1 TGTTNL
7 FGNARSFATL
17 EFQSSVDTRTSR
29 TVTSDGTA
37 QYSIRLAAGA
47 RFARAR
53 FYDGTTSYATLGL
66 VFVAPGGTATFNPM
80 CVNGDGTANPG
91 EEIPGA
97 HIDLVDDQGARLF
110 LTTPA
115 SGDLPVPMFANRS
128 YSGTVTAG
136 GFGARSIPASAPA
149 GLRALVPITLSPIPV
164 QVSGTVLL
172 GGSPLVNRPVTIRAV
187 PAGDGAVAASSLS
200 DSNGG

>member
-1 TGTTNL
+1 ADLEACTGAGGS
-7 FGNARSFATL
+7 FASVGFSANARRDIDLTG
-17 EFQSSVDTRTSR
+17 SSES
-29 TVTSDGTA
+29 
-37 QYSIRLAAGA
+37 
-47 RFARAR
+47 
-53 FYDGTTSYATLGL
+53 
-66 VFVAPGGTATFNPM
+66 VAWR
-80 CVNGDGTANPG
+80 VYRDLNGDGTANPG

-149 GLRALVPITLSPIPV
+149 GLRALFPIPLRPIPA
-164 QVSGTVLL
+164 QYSGTVLW
-172 GGSPLVNRPVTIRAV
+172 GGSPLDNRLAW
-187 PAGDGAVAASSLS
+187 L
-200 DSNGG
+200 